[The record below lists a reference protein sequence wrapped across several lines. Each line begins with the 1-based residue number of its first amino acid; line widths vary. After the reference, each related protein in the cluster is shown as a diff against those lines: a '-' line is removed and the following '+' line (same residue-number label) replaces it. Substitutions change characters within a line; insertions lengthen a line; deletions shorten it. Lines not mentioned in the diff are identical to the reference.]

1 MSEIGAVVRPYLDIR
16 AWLRGELGFQGWL
29 DKLERLN
36 SKQVVGRC
44 FTLWREGVGEIQ
56 WVRQLG
62 MGGLS
67 VLRET
72 CYLRQTLFNRSCRSG
87 RLVTANLVQYFID
100 NSPHQMKKEL
110 VDSLADML
118 DEVGEAGTAS
128 QEFLGLFSKLVS
140 MSDWKYYLCGRGVL
154 QRLASLMSR
163 QIEQLGEREE
173 RGRASGDLAMGFAV
187 KEETRAFIAVC
198 DATVG

>member
-1 MSEIGAVVRPYLDIR
+1 MSEIGPVVRPYLDIR
-16 AWLRGELGFQGWL
+16 AWLKGELGFQGWL

-44 FTLWREGVGEIQ
+44 FTLWRERVGEIQ
-56 WVRQLG
+56 WERQF
-62 MGGLS
+62 GGLS
-67 VLRET
+67 VLRDT
-72 CYLRQTLFNRSCRSG
+72 CYLRQTLFNRSCSSG

-100 NSPHQMKKEL
+100 NSPHQRQKEL

-140 MSDWKYYLCGRGVL
+140 MSD
-154 QRLASLMSR
+154 
-163 QIEQLGEREE
+163 
-173 RGRASGDLAMGFAV
+173 
-187 KEETRAFIAVC
+187 
-198 DATVG
+198 